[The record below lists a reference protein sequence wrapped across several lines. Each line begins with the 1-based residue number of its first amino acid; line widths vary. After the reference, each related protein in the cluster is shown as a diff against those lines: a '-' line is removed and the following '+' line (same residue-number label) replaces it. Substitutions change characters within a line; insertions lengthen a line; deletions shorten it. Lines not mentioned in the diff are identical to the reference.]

1 MTFFTVVRP
10 FFGKLHEGN
19 ETEETLTVLETEA
32 KYSSAEILLEF
43 KIFCKGKCID
53 RDGDI
58 SSGAVC

>member
-1 MTFFTVVRP
+1 MTFFTVVCP
-10 FFGKLHEGN
+10 FPGKLHEGN

-43 KIFCKGKCID
+43 KIFCKGKCRD

-58 SSGAVC
+58 SSGEVC

>member
-10 FFGKLHEGN
+10 FPGKLHEGN
-19 ETEETLTVLETEA
+19 ETEETLSVLETEA

-53 RDGDI
+53 RE
-58 SSGAVC
+58 